1 VVRISRIKQRS
12 KIKPTK
18 KELPIRVKNYDELK
32 KNVYQDIQQGINQ
45 RDILPKKFSIDGK
58 IIGLYPARVKK
69 IKEEFEKTD
78 HPNEEPNHV
87 KLFRLFQKGY
97 TPTAALIET
106 GCTFEEVKEAHQQF
120 LFFENKIDVS
130 EDYLLK
136 IDELALDVAGDGEF
150 KNQDDVIF
158 YLNEAVED
166 ALKHRERTCPCKNC
180 GKPIMISDSVWLKVR
195 EFLIENGCQHVKC
208 PQHGS

>member
-1 VVRISRIKQRS
+1 MVKISRIKLQS
-12 KIKPTK
+12 KIRPTK

-32 KNVYQDIQQGINQ
+32 KNVYQDIQQGMNQ
-45 RDILPKKFSIDGK
+45 KDIVQKKFSVDGE
-58 IIGLYPARVKK
+58 IIGLNPVMVKE

-78 HPNEEPNHV
+78 KANEEPNHV

-106 GCTFEEVKEAHQQF
+106 KCTFEEVEEAHQQF
-120 LFFENKIDVS
+120 LSFEDKIDVS

-136 IDELALDVAGDGEF
+136 IDELALDVAGDGKFE
-150 KNQDDVIF
+150 NQNDVIF

-166 ALKHRERTCPCKNC
+166 ALKYRKFTYPCRDC
-180 GKPIMISDSVWLKVR
+180 GKPIRVSDYNWPKIR
-195 EFLIENGCQHVKC
+195 EFLIENGWGHTKC
-208 PQHGS
+208 P